1 MSGRRPLRLL
11 VVDDHPIVRAGIKA
25 TLEEVPGWVVCAQA
39 GDGAEAV
46 RLALETM
53 PDLVILDYWLP
64 VLNGLEVTRQIRAAS
79 RRIEILLYTMHDDDA
94 LIRDALMAGAR
105 GYLLKSEDDVALLEA
120 VDALSRGSSFFS
132 GRVSDFLLDE
142 FLSSGK
148 PAPAP
153 TLTAREREV
162 VQLVAEGAT
171 NREIAQRWGVSIK
184 TVDSHRTAAMR
195 KLNIHTAIDLVRYA
209 IRAKIIQP

>member
-1 MSGRRPLRLL
+1 
-11 VVDDHPIVRAGIKA
+11 VVEDHPIVRAGIKA